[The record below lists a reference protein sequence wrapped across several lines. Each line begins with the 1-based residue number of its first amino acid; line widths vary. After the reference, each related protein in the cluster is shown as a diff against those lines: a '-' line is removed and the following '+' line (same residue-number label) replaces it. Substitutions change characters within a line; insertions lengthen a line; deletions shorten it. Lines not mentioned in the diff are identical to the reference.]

1 MPIRIVCN
9 KKLDMTDDE
18 FKMYENIIRSYTSS
32 NVKGEDLFIDLF
44 ESNNEGIITFLI
56 PPSKRQTSLE
66 IFLFL
71 MSLQQHQLLRKMF
84 NEVEYLVKQL
94 KEKIEILDK
103 KIG

>member
-18 FKMYENIIRSYTSS
+18 FKMYENIVKSYTTA
-32 NVKGEDLFIDLF
+32 NNKGEDLFIDLF
-44 ESNNEGIITFLI
+44 ESNDEGIITFLI

-71 MSLQQHQLLRKMF
+71 MSLQQHQSLRKMF
-84 NEVEYLVKQL
+84 NEVEFLIKQV
-94 KEKIEILDK
+94 KEKYPL
-103 KIG
+103 

>member
-18 FKMYENIIRSYTSS
+18 FKMYENIVKSYTST
-32 NVKGEDLFIDLF
+32 NNKGEDLFIDLF
-44 ESNNEGIITFLI
+44 ESNDEGIITFLI

-71 MSLQQHQLLRKMF
+71 MSLQQHQSLRKMF
-84 NEVEYLVKQL
+84 NEVEFLIKQV
-94 KEKIEILDK
+94 KEKYSL
-103 KIG
+103 

>member
-18 FKMYENIIRSYTSS
+18 FKMYENIVKSYTTA
-32 NVKGEDLFIDLF
+32 NNKGEDLFIDLF

-71 MSLQQHQLLRKMF
+71 MSLQQHQSLRKMF
-84 NEVEYLVKQL
+84 NEVELLIKQV
-94 KEKIEILDK
+94 KEKYPI
-103 KIG
+103 

>member
-18 FKMYENIIRSYTSS
+18 FKMYENIVKSYTTA
-32 NVKGEDLFIDLF
+32 NNKGEDLFIDLF

-66 IFLFL
+66 ILFQTFRIFFCQIRL
-71 MSLQQHQLLRKMF
+71 SLGQKKLIRQLQK
-84 NEVEYLVKQL
+84 
-94 KEKIEILDK
+94 
-103 KIG
+103 